1 MVHQAPLQ
9 EFEQVGSFLNDDSS
23 EDTGIRFLKKCIPE
37 PVGPLEPQQ
46 SITMKQTKSDDI
58 QHQHVALL
66 K

>member
-9 EFEQVGSFLNDDSS
+9 VYEQVGSFLNDGG

-46 SITMKQTKSDDI
+46 SITKKQTESDDI
-58 QHQHVALL
+58 QH
-66 K
+66 